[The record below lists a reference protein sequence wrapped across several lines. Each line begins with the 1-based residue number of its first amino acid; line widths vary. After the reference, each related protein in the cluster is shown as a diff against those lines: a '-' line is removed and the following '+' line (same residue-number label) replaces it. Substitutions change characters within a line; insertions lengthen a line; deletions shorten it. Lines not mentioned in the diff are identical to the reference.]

1 VLSLTPKAAEK
12 LRGIL
17 EKKGIPQ
24 GFLRVRVTAG
34 GCSGMNLEFDLSDQT
49 GPDDKVYE
57 TNGVKVVVDPKSE
70 FFLYGSTI
78 DYQTSLMKSGFVV
91 DNPNAK
97 TTCSCGTSFS
107 T

>member
-1 VLSLTPKAAEK
+1 MISLTPKAAEK

-17 EKKGIPQ
+17 EQKGIPG
-24 GFLRVRVTAG
+24 GFLRVKVTAG
-34 GCSGMNLEFDLSDQT
+34 GCSGMNLEFDLGDKT
-49 GPDDKVYE
+49 APNDKVYE
-57 TNGVKVVVDPKSE
+57 SNGGKVVVDPKSE
-70 FFLYGSTI
+70 FFLYGSTV
-78 DYQTSLMKSGFVV
+78 DYQSSLMKSGFVV

>member
-1 VLSLTPKAAEK
+1 MISLTSKAAEK

-17 EKKGIPQ
+17 ENKGMPH

-34 GCSGMNLEFDLSDQT
+34 GCSGMNLEFDLSDKT
-49 GPDDKVYE
+49 NPDDKVYE
-57 TNGVKVVVDPKSE
+57 TNGAKLVVDPKSE

-78 DYQTSLMKSGFVV
+78 DYQSSLMKSGFIV

>member
-1 VLSLTPKAAEK
+1 MLSLTPKAAEK

-34 GCSGMNLEFDLSDQT
+34 GCSGMNLEFDLSDQMK
-49 GPDDKVYE
+49 PDDKAYE
-57 TNGVKVVVDPKSE
+57 SNGVKVVVDPKSE
-70 FFLYGSTI
+70 FFLYGSTV
-78 DYQTSLMKSGFVV
+78 DYQSSLMKSGFVV
-91 DNPNAK
+91 ENPNAK